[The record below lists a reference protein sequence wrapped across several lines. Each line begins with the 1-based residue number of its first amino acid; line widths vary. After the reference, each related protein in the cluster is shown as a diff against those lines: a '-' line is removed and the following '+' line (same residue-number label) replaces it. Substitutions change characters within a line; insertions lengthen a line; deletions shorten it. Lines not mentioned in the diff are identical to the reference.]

1 MQWLLWGNRNAEL
14 QRITLRRVHGT
25 RAALH
30 LHIDWRAACLQ
41 GHRLDGRCT
50 APPPATAVIVIV
62 NTTHTLRAR
71 WHAGAG
77 AGRCVC
83 RQGSTDVQREAVS
96 VVVQVARRALVNLF
110 RGSAHWF
117 RPRHRLLPSQAALCT
132 WRTWPRRTCCRRHC
146 PAHNSYSRPI
156 ICHWK
161 GSTLSHVRSF
171 ELSIAAP
178 RHCVSTMLCK
188 RSGKNVA
195 WPSRIKIL

>member
-1 MQWLLWGNRNAEL
+1 MVDAQRLRLQPRLLLLSIPHIHCGHGGMQ
-14 QRITLRRVHGT
+14 Q
-25 RAALH
+25 
-30 LHIDWRAACLQ
+30 Q
-41 GHRLDGRCT
+41 GG
-50 APPPATAVIVIV
+50 
-62 NTTHTLRAR
+62 
-71 WHAGAG
+71 
-77 AGRCVC
+77 VC
-83 RQGSTDVQREAVS
+83 AGSTGTDIKREAVS

-188 RSGKNVA
+188 RSGKNDT